1 MHITIR
7 YGNNEGTPIHHLRE
21 SIKEGRCSPR
31 GRSVQG
37 SLKKQIQNF
46 RIMYPNKKISVD
58 LRANTNQIIAVGV
71 LGDDHWFHYNEDFW
85 SGDKDFQNT
94 FSVQWKKVFQK
105 PLTYSEFCY
114 EFGIEKGKLLEK
126 PHFHAHHGWVSE
138 NLDLSG
144 ISQSIIPEDYVTE
157 GFSMIIDQNIEIEKY
172 FDQLLRTAMSHG
184 HYNSVKKHYSAINEI
199 ISRYTSNTEDF
210 TGEHFQIQT
219 KKKVKS
225 KKKKKKKTSNVNKN
239 FKSRF
244 KKNYKIALQ
253 ELGQDAP
260 YVKIAK
266 FFRDKKYRTLRK
278 STKWNSKKIEKYY
291 KEFF

>member
-7 YGNNEGTPIHHLRE
+7 YGNKEGTPIHHLRE

-31 GRSVQG
+31 GRSIQG
-37 SLKKQIQNF
+37 TLKKEIENF
-46 RIMYPNKKISVD
+46 RIMYPDKKISVD

-71 LGDDHWFHYNEDFW
+71 LQKDHWFHYNENFW

-94 FSVQWKKVFQK
+94 FSVKWKKVFQK
-105 PLTYSEFCY
+105 PLTYKEFCH
-114 EFGIEKGKLLEK
+114 EFAINEGELLEK
-126 PHFHAHHGWVSE
+126 PPFHAHHGWVSKS
-138 NLDLSG
+138 LDLSG

-172 FDQLLRTAMSHG
+172 FDYLLRTAISRG
-184 HYNSVKKHYSAINEI
+184 DYKSIKKHYSAINEI
-199 ISRYTSNTEDF
+199 VSRYTSNTEDF
-210 TGEHFQIQT
+210 TGEHFHVE
-219 KKKVKS
+219 VKQ
-225 KKKKKKKTSNVNKN
+225 KAKPKKKKTSSANKK

-253 ELGQDAP
+253 ELGEDAP
-260 YVKIAK
+260 FVKIAR

-278 STKWNSKKIEKYY
+278 STKWDSKKIEKYY
-291 KEFF
+291 KDFF